1 MKKRLWGKMTVLTLA
16 AALIMAGTAGCGSAG
31 NAQKAG
37 ETKAAAAGEDNSG
50 RNDGDK
56 DDTGT
61 KSAGAGEFTDFP
73 EITIKLGHGSAP
85 AEDDPYHILATNF
98 KNNVEEATGG
108 KVKIEIFPSGQLG
121 GEMDSYEGL
130 GMGTVDMCIATGNI
144 FGLYNNKTTILDMP
158 FLLENEAA
166 AEKLLDSDMVSEL
179 LDELSQTT
187 GAVHLGWGS
196 GGFRNI
202 FNNIRPIHTPS
213 DLNGV
218 KLRVPETTIFVDT
231 FSALGANVTPMTYSE
246 TYTGL
251 QQKTIDGIEVPI
263 GNGYTVGFYE
273 VCKYLSMT
281 RHFYNALSISISRNL
296 YDGLPVQLQQVLR
309 DAAVKAGQE
318 QRLSVA
324 ENEGKQLEAMKDAG
338 IEVNEIG
345 NIEDFRKL
353 VRPIYDNYK
362 NNISSEN
369 YEEAL
374 ELLGIDE

>member
-1 MKKRLWGKMTVLTLA
+1 MRKRLMGKMTVLALA
-16 AALIMAGTAGCGSAG
+16 AALTTFSLAGCGSSG
-31 NAQKAG
+31 GSQTTG
-37 ETKAAAAGEDNSG
+37 ETKDASATGGSENAAD
-50 RNDGDK
+50 DG
-56 DDTGT
+56 G
-61 KSAGAGEFTDFP
+61 DFQ
-73 EITIKLGHGSAP
+73 EMTIKLGHGSAP

-98 KNNVEEATGG
+98 KANVEEATGG
-108 KVKIEIFPSGQLG
+108 KVTVEIFPSGQLG

-158 FLLENEAA
+158 FLLKDEAA
-166 AEKLLDSDMVSEL
+166 AERLLDSDMVAGL

-202 FNNIRPIHTPS
+202 FNNIRPINTPA

-246 TYTGL
+246 TYTGI
-251 QQKTIDGIEVPI
+251 QQKTIDGIEVPV

-273 VCKYLSMT
+273 VCNYLSMT
-281 RHFYNALSISISRNL
+281 RHFYNALSISISRKL
-296 YDGLPVQLQQVLR
+296 YDDMTPQLQQVLK
-309 DAAVKAGQE
+309 DAAVKAGQD
-318 QRLSVA
+318 QRLAVTA
-324 ENEGKQLEAMKDAG
+324 NEEIQLDAMKEAG
-338 IEVNEIG
+338 IQVNEIG

-353 VRPIYDNYK
+353 VKPIYDNYK
-362 NNISSEN
+362 NQISSEN
-369 YEEAL
+369 YGEAM
-374 ELLGIDE
+374 EILGIDE